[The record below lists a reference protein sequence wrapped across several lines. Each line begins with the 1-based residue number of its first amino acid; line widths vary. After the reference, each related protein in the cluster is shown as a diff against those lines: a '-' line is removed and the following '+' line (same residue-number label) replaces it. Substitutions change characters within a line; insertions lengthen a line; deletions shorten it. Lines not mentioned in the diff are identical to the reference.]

1 MMEQIKKKQLNAYN
15 QQIKKEQDD
24 LVLQYLPAVR
34 AMAYRMKERLPSS
47 VDVNDLIAVGTEEM
61 IKLSRRYDREQNDNF
76 WGYGRKRVQGSMLD
90 FLRSL
95 DVMSR
100 GDRRLVKAVDR
111 EIDRYLSEFGEEP
124 SNEYLANLLEEEL
137 EKVEEARNGSKV
149 VALMPINEQ
158 ITILSEEDTASTV
171 EKDELMELVQAIL
184 SSFNEREQLVIQLYY
199 FEELNLKE
207 ISQILE
213 ISESRISQIHK
224 KLLAKI
230 KERLGVE
237 A

>member
-1 MMEQIKKKQLNAYN
+1 MEQIKKKQLNAYN

-237 A
+237 V

>member
-1 MMEQIKKKQLNAYN
+1 MEQIKKKQLNAYN

-124 SNEYLANLLEEEL
+124 SNEYLASLLEEEL

>member
-1 MMEQIKKKQLNAYN
+1 MEQIKKKQLNAYN

-158 ITILSEEDTASTV
+158 ITILSEEDTAGTV

>member
-1 MMEQIKKKQLNAYN
+1 MEQIKKKQLNAYN

>member
-1 MMEQIKKKQLNAYN
+1 MEQIKKKQLNAYN

-224 KLLAKI
+224 NF
-230 KERLGVE
+230 
-237 A
+237 

>member
-1 MMEQIKKKQLNAYN
+1 MEQIKKKQLNAYN

-100 GDRRLVKAVDR
+100 R
-111 EIDRYLSEFGEEP
+111 
-124 SNEYLANLLEEEL
+124 
-137 EKVEEARNGSKV
+137 
-149 VALMPINEQ
+149 
-158 ITILSEEDTASTV
+158 
-171 EKDELMELVQAIL
+171 
-184 SSFNEREQLVIQLYY
+184 
-199 FEELNLKE
+199 
-207 ISQILE
+207 
-213 ISESRISQIHK
+213 
-224 KLLAKI
+224 
-230 KERLGVE
+230 
-237 A
+237 